1 MADRAIQD
9 QRQFERRGFIGLVRV
24 GLVREVEKTFPAQV
38 LNISDGGMYIE
49 LDEDLDVGRNVYVWI
64 KETLEEVAQEEYF
77 GTIQWK
83 KRLDDSFTALYGYGI
98 EFAD

>member
-1 MADRAIQD
+1 MADRAIHD

-24 GLVREVEKTFPAQV
+24 GLVTEVEQTFPARV